1 MEHGERQRK
10 ITFHPINIL
19 IRRVRSWLESTPNW
33 KSFRAIVF
41 DNVIFN
47 HNSIASSFHVRS
59 SSTRDSGDGRADTFS
74 PSLAQNLSTPTRF
87 RPWTSRRYLGRS
99 IYPFRVTVLPTL
111 DRILNEAWDM
121 RQTHASEALRVIHL
135 NRFLR
140 MLKCCC
146 QPPLLVMHFLSI
158 FLISLW
164 CRKHSSIWSSST
176 TGLRFRAET
185 WGEKEK
191 SCSWHEKL

>member
-10 ITFHPINIL
+10 ITFQPINFP
-19 IRRVRSWLESTPNW
+19 IRRVRSWLESTPNR
-33 KSFRAIVF
+33 KSFPAFVF

-47 HNSIASSFHVRS
+47 HNSIAFVVPCSLFIN
-59 SSTRDSGDGRADTFS
+59 RDSWDGGADTFS
-74 PSLAQNLSTPTRF
+74 PSLARNLSTATRF

-99 IYPFRVTVLPTL
+99 IYPFHVAVLPTL

-140 MLKCCC
+140 MPKCCC

-164 CRKHSSIWSSST
+164 CRKHSSIWSST
-176 TGLRFRAET
+176 AQRAYDL
-185 WGEKEK
+185 GQRRGG
-191 SCSWHEKL
+191 